1 MEIKKGV
8 AVSPGIAIAKAL
20 IIDSEDYRIPR
31 RSIEPSQRMIE
42 VQRARNAFKGAIEDL
57 TRLQEAQDQIE
68 QGKIKDIFAVHLRFL
83 HDRSLRKKITDL
95 VHSESMTAE
104 YAVSST
110 LREIASHFTKVKDPY
125 ISERAA
131 DIYDIE
137 RRLLR
142 QLLGKKRE
150 DVGHLTEQVA
160 VVARELSPTQTAGFN
175 KEFVK
180 GMATDAGGRTSHT
193 AIVARSL
200 AIPAVVALEDL
211 TESIHGGDTVIIDGN
226 RGIVIVNPDDGTVRQ
241 YEEYSQE
248 FAELE
253 HKLDAIREKPAVT
266 RDGVK
271 ITLLGNIEFPD
282 ETELVLQK
290 GGEGIGL
297 YRTEFLYLNTQTEP
311 TEEEHYKAYA
321 ETISVFKHR
330 PVIIRTVD
338 LGADKYTQSR
348 RFVPEPNPFLGLRS
362 IRFCLQNL
370 MMFKTQL
377 HAILRASVLG
387 DVQIMFPLI
396 TNLQELMQTKMI
408 LRDVMEDLDEE
419 SIAYNRDIHIGI
431 MIETPS
437 AALTAFTFARDVD
450 FFSIGTN
457 DLTQYTLAVDRG
469 NELVSTLYSPADPAV
484 LRLMRTVIQDAH
496 KAQKDLSI
504 CGEMA
509 SEPEYIMLLLGMGV
523 RTLSLAPPMI
533 PEIKQII
540 RSVTIEDCN
549 KLARNVIGM
558 NSERQISNYLREL
571 GTTDIQLSPRCR
583 KKNPAGGLLTCLT
596 LPQEPQSALYVAKYH
611 KSLFA
616 DNLCKNMPQKWP
628 SIPQ

>member
-1 MEIKKGV
+1 MEIKKGI

-31 RSIEPSQRMIE
+31 RSIKPSQRMTEI
-42 VQRARNAFKGAIEDL
+42 QRVRDTFKDAIGEL
-57 TRLQEAQDQIE
+57 TRLEAVQDE
-68 QGKIKDIFAVHLRFL
+68 SEEGKVKDIFAVHLRFL
-83 HDRSLRKKITDL
+83 HDRSLRKRITDL
-95 VHSESMTAE
+95 VHSELVTAE
-104 YAVSST
+104 YAVSTT

-150 DVGHLTEQVA
+150 DVEHLTEEVA
-160 VVARELSPTQTAGFN
+160 VVARELSPTQTAGLN

-180 GMATDAGGRTSHT
+180 GLATDAGGRTSHT

-200 AIPAVVALEDL
+200 GIPAVVALEDL
-211 TESIHGGDTVIIDGN
+211 TDTIGGADVVIIDGN
-226 RGIVIVNPDDGTVRQ
+226 RGIVIVNPDDETIRQ
-241 YEEYSQE
+241 YAEYALE
-248 FAELE
+248 FVELE
-253 HKLDAIREKPAVT
+253 HKLDAIRGKPAVT
-266 RDGVK
+266 RDGIK
-271 ITLLGNIEFPD
+271 ITLLGNIEFP
-282 ETELVLQK
+282 EEAEMVLKK

-297 YRTEFLYLNTQTEP
+297 YRTEFLYLNTEREP
-311 TEEEHYKAYA
+311 TEDDHYNAYA

-338 LGADKYTQSR
+338 LGADKYTQSK
-348 RFVPEPNPFLGLRS
+348 RFAPEPNPFLGLRS

-377 HAILRASVLG
+377 HAVLRASVLG
-387 DVQIMFPLI
+387 EVRIMFPLI
-396 TNLQELMQTKMI
+396 TNIQELMQAKLI

-419 SIAYNRDIHIGI
+419 SIAYNKNIQVGI

-437 AALTAFTFARDVD
+437 AALTAATLARDAD
-450 FFSIGTN
+450 FCSIGTN

-469 NELVSTLYSPADPAV
+469 NELVSTLYSSADPAV
-484 LRLMRTVIQDAH
+484 LRLIRTVIQDAH
-496 KAQKDLSI
+496 KAEIDLHI

-523 RTLSLAPPMI
+523 RTVSLAPPMI

-540 RSVTIEDCN
+540 RSVTIEHCN
-549 KLARNVIGM
+549 NVARKILGM
-558 NSERQISNYLREL
+558 NSERQISNYLR
-571 GTTDIQLSPRCR
+571 DAAR
-583 KKNPAGGLLTCLT
+583 KI
-596 LPQEPQSALYVAKYH
+596 LPEV
-611 KSLFA
+611 F
-616 DNLCKNMPQKWP
+616 
-628 SIPQ
+628 